1 MWNPTRFTPW
11 ASADGLSTVIVARGG
26 AIAPMCA
33 ETVGDSRFSDPTK
46 LLYNGNNECMMR
58 VRRPRRTTRLKRTRA
73 HASSARTSSAQT
85 SAEVEISRMLRAT
98 KTLRRR
104 ALRVGD
110 AARAHPATA
119 RTHAVTARTP
129 LMDDAA
135 SMDPARTWAVQAM
148 AAEMVG
154 MTRKR

>member
-1 MWNPTRFTPW
+1 MRARTRRSADARC
-11 ASADGLSTVIVARGG
+11 ASAT
-26 AIAPMCA
+26 
-33 ETVGDSRFSDPTK
+33 
-46 LLYNGNNECMMR
+46 Y
-58 VRRPRRTTRLKRTRA
+58 
-73 HASSARTSSAQT
+73 
-85 SAEVEISRMLRAT
+85 
-98 KTLRRR
+98 
-104 ALRVGD
+104 
-110 AARAHPATA
+110 ARAHPATA